1 MPVAL
6 FAVPQISI
14 ATQCDTT
21 RFRERIPEIARVW
34 RGPIVVAVL
43 LRSIAEMDDV
53 RAAVALRT
61 RYWHSTPFI
70 PRCMH
75 ACGIVGRVHLRAKVA
90 KRRVLTRHHV
100 DCGGSCG

>member
-53 RAAVALRT
+53 RAAVAENPLLAQ
-61 RYWHSTPFI
+61 YAPHPKV
-70 PRCMH
+70 H
-75 ACGIVGRVHLRAKVA
+75 ACMCLVGRPA
-90 KRRVLTRHHV
+90 
-100 DCGGSCG
+100 CQGGQTSSTHSSPC